1 MYLFHPQSGLPN
13 FLANLIKL
21 IGSNLRPTHNS
32 GRLVSNPYRGADM
45 SKIFVYPITALICL
59 LGTMSPAN
67 AQTSNPT
74 TPRPRTA
81 KVQQEPCWQKVGI
94 SKDVIDQREQMD
106 RDRDSQIQS
115 VCSDTSMTP
124 QQKKQKIH
132 EIRQETKQKVSG
144 LISEQQQQELEA
156 CHKER
161 GGANHPAPAG
171 GQRAGAGPCGELTSP
186 NGNHPGG
193 Q

>member
-1 MYLFHPQSGLPN
+1 
-13 FLANLIKL
+13 
-21 IGSNLRPTHNS
+21 
-32 GRLVSNPYRGADM
+32 M
-45 SKIFVYPITALICL
+45 SKIFVYPMTVLICL

-74 TPRPRTA
+74 NPQPRTPQ
-81 KVQQEPCWQKVGI
+81 VQQEPCWQKVGI

-161 GGANHPAPAG
+161 GGVNHPAAAG
-171 GQRAGAGPCGELTSP
+171 GQRAGAGPCGELTAP
-186 NGNHPGG
+186 NANHPAG